1 MALTSNYR
9 TTMTAREYEEFN
21 MRKEMFEMNAQ
32 HELAVKDR
40 EIALAT
46 LEAKWSSWLRIPLFI
61 VMLPVRVLL
70 GIAYIVAVA
79 RKYELPD
86 RYWNFMSK

>member
-21 MRKEMFEMNAQ
+21 MRKE
-32 HELAVKDR
+32 HAVKDK

-46 LEAKWSSWLRIPLFI
+46 LEAKWNSWLRIPLFI

>member
-46 LEAKWSSWLRIPLFI
+46 LEAKWSSWLRIPLFVI
-61 VMLPVRVLL
+61 MLPVRILFAI
-70 GIAYIVAVA
+70 GYCIAVA
-79 RKYELPD
+79 RKVELSD
-86 RYWNFMSK
+86 RFWNFMSK